1 MVSRLKVTDLDFDTI
16 KTNLKSFLQQQS
28 EFTDYDFEGAGLNV
42 LLDILAYN
50 THYNAYYMNMI
61 ANESFLDTAQLRDS
75 VISHAKTLGYT
86 PRSTSA
92 AKATIDVT
100 VETDD
105 STPAQVTIPRGYSF
119 RSNLIDNLFY
129 NFVVLEDVVATK
141 AGTQF
146 FFKNLDIYQG
156 ELITATF
163 VQNDLSNPKQI
174 FELPSSNIDT
184 TTISV
189 VVTTNSGTISST
201 VYNKVTN
208 ALEINSTSEVYF
220 VNENNRGYYQI
231 NFGDGVL
238 GKQIPDGSTI
248 TVSYLVTEGDA
259 SNFANGFTA
268 SQDIGGYQQ
277 ITVDVVDVA
286 SGGGPKETV
295 DSIKYNSISQFA
307 TQNRLITRKDYE
319 TYILQNYNKI
329 ESISVWGG
337 EDNDP
342 PVYGKVF
349 ISLKPKTDYYVSETE
364 KQTIIDT
371 IIKPVSVIS
380 VTAEIV
386 DPDYLYLVIIA
397 NVQYDKTKTISSKE
411 SIKSSVRNAIL
422 SYRNTYLNKFES
434 KLIDSKLERAIDV
447 IDLNAIIGN
456 DVELKLQKRFEPALN
471 EAKAYEVKFNVPLHR
486 GTITNKMTSTAFNV
500 FDVEGVEREVI
511 FEEVPQSS
519 SGISSIK
526 VTNAGY
532 GYVTAPTV
540 TITGDGLGATA
551 EAVIVNGR
559 IETIRVTNRGIDY
572 TRAIVTISGGGG
584 FGGAASAEIDARTG
598 TLRTVYFDTD
608 AEKQIV
614 NPLAGII
621 DYDKGIITISDITI
635 LSSSSSDGLI
645 RLTIES
651 ESGIVQSVRN
661 TIITI
666 DETDPG
672 SIQVNLIEA

>member
-119 RSNLIDNLFY
+119 GSNLIDNLFY

>member
-100 VETDD
+100 IETDD

-141 AGTQF
+141 SGTQF